1 MTASARIAST
11 ATSLATPDYST
22 ILFTEDGGV
31 ARITLN
37 RADKL
42 NAFSEEMF
50 RELQQALD
58 RVEASAAHEGGAR
71 VLVLTGAGRG
81 FCAGADLSVIDP
93 DNIAATDLGTMLER
107 SYNPLVL
114 RLRAMPVPVLCAVN
128 GVAAGAGASL
138 ALAGDITIAARSA
151 SFVLAFARIGLVP
164 DAGATFLLPQRIGK
178 ARAAGLAMLGEKI
191 DAATA
196 EQWGLVWKCVDDAE
210 FAGAVDA
217 YAKRLAIA
225 PTRALIATREL
236 LSAAENNTLK
246 EQLSAERDAQS
257 AAGRGADFKE
267 GVTAFRDKRAAQ
279 FKGR

>member
-1 MTASARIAST
+1 MTTSVATPVATPEA
-11 ATSLATPDYST
+11 ATSDYST
-22 ILFTEDGGV
+22 ILYAEADRI

-42 NAFSEEMF
+42 NSFSDQMF
-50 RELQQALD
+50 REIEHALG
-58 RVEASAAHEGGAR
+58 RVEASAAREDGIR

-81 FCAGADLSVIDP
+81 FCAGADLSAIHP
-93 DNIAATDLGTMLER
+93 DKLGETDLGAMLDR
-107 SYNPLVL
+107 NYNPMIL
-114 RLRAMPVPVLCAVN
+114 RLRALPVPMLCAVN

-138 ALAGDITIAARSA
+138 ALAGDITLATRSA

-164 DAGATFLLPQRIGK
+164 DAGSTFFLPQRIGK

-191 DAATA
+191 DAETA
-196 EQWGLVWKCVDDAE
+196 EQWGLVWKCIDDAE
-210 FAGAVDA
+210 FASTVDA
-217 YAKRLAIA
+217 YARRLASA

-236 LSAAENNTLK
+236 LDAAANNTLE

-257 AAGRGADFKE
+257 AAGRGADFQE
-267 GVTAFRDKRAAQ
+267 GVSAFRDKRPAQ

>member
-1 MTASARIAST
+1 MNAS
-11 ATSLATPDYST
+11 DYST
-22 ILFTEDGGV
+22 ILYAESEGI

-42 NAFSEEMF
+42 NSFSGPMF
-50 RELQQALD
+50 LEIQDALD
-58 RVEASAAHEGGAR
+58 RVEASAAREGGAR

-93 DNIAATDLGTMLER
+93 DNLGDTDLGAMLER
-107 SYNPLVL
+107 SYNPLIM
-114 RLRAMPVPVLCAVN
+114 RLRTLPVPVLCAVN

-138 ALAGDITIAARSA
+138 ALAGDITLAARSA

-178 ARAAGLAMLGEKI
+178 ARAAGLSMLGEKV
-191 DAATA
+191 DAETA
-196 EQWGLVWKCVDDAE
+196 ERWGLVWKCIDDAQ
-210 FAGAVDA
+210 FASTVET

-236 LSAAENNTLK
+236 LHAAENNTL
-246 EQLSAERDAQS
+246 ETQLSAERTAQ
-257 AAGRGADFKE
+257 AVAGRGADFRE
-267 GVTAFRDKRAAQ
+267 GVTAFRDKRPAQ